1 MITILSSV
9 PPQMI
14 LFFVAILGL
23 IIGSF
28 LSVVIYRTPIILHQQ
43 WREEC
48 HSYLELQQ
56 TTTDQPLS
64 LAQPGSHCPRCK
76 QPLKIWQNIPLIGY
90 LIQKGIS
97 RCCHHKIPLRYPL
110 LEILT
115 ALVCVFFVSRYGLTN
130 IALFSILFITALITL
145 FYIDLDTKLLPDC
158 LTLPLLW
165 AGLLINTHNLFTPLH
180 QAVVSAAIGYCT
192 LYVIA
197 QIFLKIRGKQG
208 MGNGDFKMLAM
219 VGAWL
224 GYHAMINTLFFA
236 ALFGTSWTLVLML
249 CKKINATDTI
259 PFGPFLAVGAG
270 LSFLYGPWL
279 LHLLWGI

>member
-1 MITILSSV
+1 MNTLSSM
-9 PPQMI
+9 PPEMI

-43 WREEC
+43 WQEEC
-48 HSYLELQQ
+48 QSYLKLQQ
-56 TTTDQPLS
+56 ASTDQPLS
-64 LAQPGSHCPRCK
+64 LAQPGSHCPQCK

-90 LIQKGIS
+90 LVQKGVS
-97 RCCHHKIPLRYPL
+97 RCCHHKIPLRYPI

-130 IALFSILFITALITL
+130 IALFSILFITALIAL

-165 AGLLINTHNLFTPLH
+165 MGLLINTNTLFTPLR
-180 QAVVSAAIGYCT
+180 QAVISAAIGYCS

-197 QIFLKIRGKQG
+197 QIFLRIRGKQG

-224 GYHAMINTLFFA
+224 GYNAMINTLFFA
-236 ALFGTSWTLVLML
+236 ALIGICCTLALVL
-249 CKKINATDTI
+249 CKKIKVTDTI
-259 PFGPFLAVGAG
+259 PFGPFLAVSAG
-270 LSFLYGPWL
+270 LSFLCGPWL
-279 LHLLWGI
+279 LQLFWGA